1 MVLLWYNATTYV
13 ELHFV
18 RSPAGRPHPQWSLS
32 AQIGPVAS
40 SPGPGPLRR
49 RAAGRGRSR
58 RSGVSAP
65 RNRRI
70 ATIEYLVARAPGCG
84 ESGRRGY
91 SWPLGPERPTEWK
104 DRKASP
110 GKRILRKT
118 TQNSNGNECGVRRS
132 TPGPA
137 ELQQAPAVARPRPWR
152 SPGTSFSPSQSAD
165 SADSHR

>member
-1 MVLLWYNATTYV
+1 MVLLWYNATWNYF
-13 ELHFV
+13 L
-18 RSPAGRPHPQWSLS
+18 SAGRAAGLS

-70 ATIEYLVARAPGCG
+70 ANRIPGRPGTEVRGRSRDVAV
-84 ESGRRGY
+84 
-91 SWPLGPERPTEWK
+91 LGPAERPNGMEGTK

>member
-1 MVLLWYNATTYV
+1 MSNGITMRYY
-13 ELHFV
+13 
-18 RSPAGRPHPQWSLS
+18 LS
-32 AQIGPVAS
+32 AGGPRGVKCSESSPLSGSGRVA

-70 ATIEYLVARAPGCG
+70 ANRIPRSPGHGTDVAVLGGTTTNGMVNGRIEHRRAR
-84 ESGRRGY
+84 
-91 SWPLGPERPTEWK
+91 
-104 DRKASP
+104 SP